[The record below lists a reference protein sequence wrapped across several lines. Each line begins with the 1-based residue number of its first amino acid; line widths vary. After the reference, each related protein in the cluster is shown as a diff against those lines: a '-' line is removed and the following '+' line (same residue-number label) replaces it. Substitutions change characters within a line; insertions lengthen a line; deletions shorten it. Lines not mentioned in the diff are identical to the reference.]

1 MIRFVVPLFAAN
13 MDPSKSISILLAD
26 THTDGVPSKVV
37 IVRSDGGGE
46 FRSEKFV
53 DLCRSRGINQE
64 FTTSDSP
71 QFNGVAERHGCTSF
85 HFLVEVR
92 GNDRGTSMDF
102 RGCCPRLP
110 WKSAGFHGKGHGS
123 WRFHGK
129 CHGCGHGTCRGSAR
143 GKLRGT
149 THGSARKPAAIAG
162 RQTTAT
168 SMAIRGHCLSF

>member
-1 MIRFVVPLFAAN
+1 MVPLFVAN

-110 WKSAGFHGKGHGS
+110 WKSAGFHGRGHGS